1 MAPGTILVNAR
12 LRSKKS
18 LRNLVRETTI
28 HPHDFIV
35 PLFLVEGKNIKD
47 EIPSMPNYYRFS
59 LDNISKEVKQLW
71 DLGVQAVLL
80 FAKVPESLKD
90 NYGTEALN
98 NAGLMQRGIK
108 EIKDCVPEITIMT
121 DVALDPYSNF
131 GHDGVVENNEIIN
144 DKTNEILSRMALSH
158 AEAGA
163 DVVAPSDMMDGRV
176 LSIRNTLEKNGFH
189 HTGIMSYA
197 VKYASN
203 FYGPFR
209 DALESKPG
217 FGDKE
222 TYQMDFA
229 NKFDSVREAKADIE
243 EGADIIM
250 VKPGISY
257 LDILRDL
264 KNNINSPIA
273 IYQVSGEYS
282 MLKAAAQK
290 GWLDHDKVMLEQL
303 ISMKRAGATMIA
315 SYFAKDA
322 IKLLS

>member
-1 MAPGTILVNAR
+1 MYPLKRNRR

-71 DLGVQAVLL
+71 SLGVQAVLL

-98 NAGLMQRGIK
+98 NTGLMQRGIK

-131 GHDGVVENNEIIN
+131 GHDGIVENNEIIN

-229 NKFDSVREAKADIE
+229 NKFDSVSEAKADIE

>member
-1 MAPGTILVNAR
+1 MYPLKRNRR

-203 FYGPFR
+203 CYGPFR

-217 FGDKE
+217 FGDKK

-229 NKFDSVREAKADIE
+229 NKFDSVGEAKADID

>member
-1 MAPGTILVNAR
+1 MYPLKRNRR

-59 LDNISKEVKQLW
+59 LDNIRKEVKQLW

-80 FAKVPESLKD
+80 FSKVPESLKD

-131 GHDGVVENNEIIN
+131 GHDGIVENNEIIN

-209 DALESKPG
+209 DALDSKPG
-217 FGDKE
+217 FGDKQ
-222 TYQMDFA
+222 TYQMAFS
-229 NKFDSVREAKADIE
+229 NRFDSVSEAKADID